1 MNPELTNWTG
11 TLGLPRFDLISDQD
25 FAPAFDTCL
34 QLAGEA
40 VEAIAANPEPPSF
53 QNTVAALETA
63 EDPLNRL
70 CAVFYTLAS
79 VDSNPAREDLQ
90 RQIAP
95 DKREAIG
102 KQVEADVKKYV
113 EEATPLV
120 RERAIKLAPTTI
132 GPILE
137 EKFSEDE
144 LKQLIAWLE
153 SPINKKYA
161 QIGPEMQTAFVQKL
175 VVDARPVVD
184 PKLQAL
190 DAKVRST
197 LGLPAP
203 GTAASGAAASRP
215 PSAPKS
221 K

>member
-1 MNPELTNWTG
+1 MKKLMIAA
-11 TLGLPRFDLISDQD
+11 LLSSAAL
-25 FAPAFDTCL
+25 
-34 QLAGEA
+34 
-40 VEAIAANPEPPSF
+40 AIAQTTSASTPATPSSPAKKELV
-53 QNTVAALETA
+53 QKLLVLQQPGIEQVARGLVERPALQMMQE
-63 EDPLNRL
+63 
-70 CAVFYTLAS
+70 AS
-79 VDSNPAREDLQ
+79 LVLQ

-113 EEATPLV
+113 EEATPVV
-120 RERAIKLAPTTI
+120 RERAVKLAPSTI

-144 LKQLIAWLE
+144 LKQLITWLE

-175 VVDARPVVD
+175 VLDARPIVD

-197 LGLPAP
+197 LGLPAA
-203 GTAASGAAASRP
+203 GAAASGAQPARP
-215 PSAPKS
+215 PSAPKG

>member
-1 MNPELTNWTG
+1 MKRLMM
-11 TLGLPRFDLISDQD
+11 
-25 FAPAFDTCL
+25 
-34 QLAGEA
+34 
-40 VEAIAANPEPPSF
+40 AAMLSS
-53 QNTVAALETA
+53 AAL
-63 EDPLNRL
+63 
-70 CAVFYTLAS
+70 AS
-79 VDSNPAREDLQ
+79 AQTTPAKKELVQKLLVLQQPGIEQVARGLVERPALQMMQEAGQVLQ
-90 RQIAP
+90 RQVAP
-95 DKREAIG
+95 DKREALG

-120 RERAIKLAPTTI
+120 RERAIKLAPSTI

-215 PSAPKS
+215 TSAPKS

>member
-1 MNPELTNWTG
+1 MKRLMM
-11 TLGLPRFDLISDQD
+11 
-25 FAPAFDTCL
+25 
-34 QLAGEA
+34 
-40 VEAIAANPEPPSF
+40 
-53 QNTVAALETA
+53 AALLSSA
-63 EDPLNRL
+63 
-70 CAVFYTLAS
+70 ALAHAQTT
-79 VDSNPAREDLQ
+79 PAASATPASPAKKELVQKLLVLQQPGIEQVASGLVERPALQMMQEAGQVLQ

-120 RERAIKLAPTTI
+120 RERAVKLAPATI

-203 GTAASGAAASRP
+203 GAASAPAASRP
-215 PSAPKS
+215 ASAPKS

>member
-1 MNPELTNWTG
+1 MKRLMM
-11 TLGLPRFDLISDQD
+11 
-25 FAPAFDTCL
+25 
-34 QLAGEA
+34 
-40 VEAIAANPEPPSF
+40 
-53 QNTVAALETA
+53 AALLSSA
-63 EDPLNRL
+63 
-70 CAVFYTLAS
+70 ALAHAQTT
-79 VDSNPAREDLQ
+79 PAASATPASPAKKELVQKLLVLQQPGIEQVARGLVERPALQMMQEAGQVLQ

-203 GTAASGAAASRP
+203 GAASAPAASRP
-215 PSAPKS
+215 ASAPKS

>member
-1 MNPELTNWTG
+1 MKRLMMAALLSSAVLAHAQTTPA
-11 TLGLPRFDLISDQD
+11 
-25 FAPAFDTCL
+25 APATPASPAKKALVQKLLVL
-34 QLAGEA
+34 QQPGIEQVARGLVERPALQMMQEAGQ
-40 VEAIAANPEPPSF
+40 V
-53 QNTVAALETA
+53 
-63 EDPLNRL
+63 
-70 CAVFYTLAS
+70 
-79 VDSNPAREDLQ
+79 LQ

-120 RERAIKLAPTTI
+120 RERAVKLAPTTI

-203 GTAASGAAASRP
+203 GAASAPAASRP
-215 PSAPKS
+215 ASAPKS

>member
-1 MNPELTNWTG
+1 MKRLMM
-11 TLGLPRFDLISDQD
+11 
-25 FAPAFDTCL
+25 
-34 QLAGEA
+34 
-40 VEAIAANPEPPSF
+40 
-53 QNTVAALETA
+53 AALLSSA
-63 EDPLNRL
+63 
-70 CAVFYTLAS
+70 ALAHAQTT
-79 VDSNPAREDLQ
+79 PAASATPASPAKKELVQKLLVLQQPGIEQVARGLVERPALQMMQEAGQVLQ

-120 RERAIKLAPTTI
+120 RERAVKLAPATI

-203 GTAASGAAASRP
+203 GAASAPAASRP
-215 PSAPKS
+215 ASAPKS

>member
-1 MNPELTNWTG
+1 MKKLMSAA
-11 TLGLPRFDLISDQD
+11 LLSS
-25 FAPAFDTCL
+25 AA
-34 QLAGEA
+34 LAGAQTPAASAPSSPAKKELVQKLLVLQQPGIEQVARGLVERPALQMMQEA
-40 VEAIAANPEPPSF
+40 SLV
-53 QNTVAALETA
+53 
-63 EDPLNRL
+63 
-70 CAVFYTLAS
+70 
-79 VDSNPAREDLQ
+79 LQ

-120 RERAIKLAPTTI
+120 RERAVKLAPSTI

-144 LKQLIAWLE
+144 LKQLITWLE

-175 VVDARPVVD
+175 VLDARPVVD

-190 DAKVRST
+190 DGKVRST
-197 LGLPAP
+197 LGLPPA
-203 GTAASGAAASRP
+203 GAAASGAQPARP
-215 PSAPKS
+215 ASAPKG

>member
-1 MNPELTNWTG
+1 MKRL
-11 TLGLPRFDLISDQD
+11 L
-25 FAPAFDTCL
+25 
-34 QLAGEA
+34 
-40 VEAIAANPEPPSF
+40 IAALLSN
-53 QNTVAALETA
+53 AALVGAQT
-63 EDPLNRL
+63 
-70 CAVFYTLAS
+70 T
-79 VDSNPAREDLQ
+79 PAPTTPAKKELVQKLLVLQQPGIEQVARGLVERPALQMMQEAGQVLQ

-120 RERAIKLAPTTI
+120 RERAVKLAPTTI

-161 QIGPEMQTAFVQKL
+161 QIGPEMQTAFIQKL
-175 VVDARPVVD
+175 VIDARPVVD

-190 DAKVRST
+190 DTKVRST

-203 GTAASGAAASRP
+203 GAASGPAPSRSA
-215 PSAPKS
+215 SAPKS

>member
-1 MNPELTNWTG
+1 MKRLMMAALLSSAALAHAQTTPA
-11 TLGLPRFDLISDQD
+11 
-25 FAPAFDTCL
+25 APATPTSPAKKELVQKLLVL
-34 QLAGEA
+34 QQPGIEQVARGLVERPALQMMQEAGQ
-40 VEAIAANPEPPSF
+40 V
-53 QNTVAALETA
+53 
-63 EDPLNRL
+63 
-70 CAVFYTLAS
+70 
-79 VDSNPAREDLQ
+79 LQ

-120 RERAIKLAPTTI
+120 RERAVKLAPATI

-203 GTAASGAAASRP
+203 GAASAPAASRP
-215 PSAPKS
+215 ASAPKS

>member
-1 MNPELTNWTG
+1 MKRLMMAALLSSAALAHAQTTPA
-11 TLGLPRFDLISDQD
+11 
-25 FAPAFDTCL
+25 APATPASPAKKELVQKLLVL
-34 QLAGEA
+34 QQPGIEQVARGLVERPALQMMQEAGQ
-40 VEAIAANPEPPSF
+40 V
-53 QNTVAALETA
+53 
-63 EDPLNRL
+63 
-70 CAVFYTLAS
+70 
-79 VDSNPAREDLQ
+79 LQ

-120 RERAIKLAPTTI
+120 RERAVKLAPTTI

-175 VVDARPVVD
+175 VVDAGGLRP
-184 PKLQAL
+184 
-190 DAKVRST
+190 SY
-197 LGLPAP
+197 LG
-203 GTAASGAAASRP
+203 P
-215 PSAPKS
+215 PESPRF
-221 K
+221 

>member
-1 MNPELTNWTG
+1 MKKLMIAA
-11 TLGLPRFDLISDQD
+11 LLSS
-25 FAPAFDTCL
+25 AA
-34 QLAGEA
+34 LAGAQTPAASAPSSPAKKELVQKLLVLQQPGIEQVA
-40 VEAIAANPEPPSF
+40 RGLVE
-53 QNTVAALETA
+53 
-63 EDPLNRL
+63 R
-70 CAVFYTLAS
+70 
-79 VDSNPAREDLQ
+79 PARQMMQEASLVLQ

-120 RERAIKLAPTTI
+120 RERAVKLAPTTI

-197 LGLPAP
+197 LGLPPP

-215 PSAPKS
+215 ASAPKS

>member
-1 MNPELTNWTG
+1 MKKLMIAA
-11 TLGLPRFDLISDQD
+11 LLSS
-25 FAPAFDTCL
+25 AA
-34 QLAGEA
+34 LAGAQTTPAASSPSSPAKKELVQKLLVLQQPGIEQVARGLVERPALQMMQEA
-40 VEAIAANPEPPSF
+40 SLV
-53 QNTVAALETA
+53 
-63 EDPLNRL
+63 
-70 CAVFYTLAS
+70 
-79 VDSNPAREDLQ
+79 LQ

-120 RERAIKLAPTTI
+120 RERAVKLAPSTI

-144 LKQLIAWLE
+144 LRQLISWLE

-175 VVDARPVVD
+175 VLDARPVVD

-190 DAKVRST
+190 DGKVRST
-197 LGLPAP
+197 LGLPPA
-203 GTAASGAAASRP
+203 GAAASGAQPARP
-215 PSAPKS
+215 ASAPKG

>member
-1 MNPELTNWTG
+1 MKKLMIAA
-11 TLGLPRFDLISDQD
+11 LLSS
-25 FAPAFDTCL
+25 AA
-34 QLAGEA
+34 LAGAQTPAASAPSSPAKKELVQKLLVLQQPGIEQVARGLVERPALQMMQEA
-40 VEAIAANPEPPSF
+40 SLV
-53 QNTVAALETA
+53 
-63 EDPLNRL
+63 
-70 CAVFYTLAS
+70 
-79 VDSNPAREDLQ
+79 LQ

-120 RERAIKLAPTTI
+120 RERAVKLAPSTI

-144 LKQLIAWLE
+144 LRQLISWLE

-175 VVDARPVVD
+175 VLDARPVVD

-190 DAKVRST
+190 DGKVRST
-197 LGLPAP
+197 LGLPPA
-203 GTAASGAAASRP
+203 GAAASGAQPARP
-215 PSAPKS
+215 ASAPKG

>member
-1 MNPELTNWTG
+1 MKRLM
-11 TLGLPRFDLISDQD
+11 
-25 FAPAFDTCL
+25 
-34 QLAGEA
+34 
-40 VEAIAANPEPPSF
+40 IAALLSS
-53 QNTVAALETA
+53 AAL
-63 EDPLNRL
+63 
-70 CAVFYTLAS
+70 AS
-79 VDSNPAREDLQ
+79 AQTTPAKKELVQKLLVLQQPGIEQVARGLVERPALQMMQEAGQVLQ

-161 QIGPEMQTAFVQKL
+161 EIGPEMQTAFVQKL

>member
-1 MNPELTNWTG
+1 MKKLMIAA
-11 TLGLPRFDLISDQD
+11 LLSS
-25 FAPAFDTCL
+25 AA
-34 QLAGEA
+34 LAGAQTPAASAPSSPAKKELVQKLLVLQQPGIEQVARGLVERPALQMMQEA
-40 VEAIAANPEPPSF
+40 SLV
-53 QNTVAALETA
+53 
-63 EDPLNRL
+63 
-70 CAVFYTLAS
+70 
-79 VDSNPAREDLQ
+79 LQ

-120 RERAIKLAPTTI
+120 RERAVKLAPSTI

-144 LKQLIAWLE
+144 LKQLITWLE

-175 VVDARPVVD
+175 VLDARPVVD

-190 DAKVRST
+190 DGKVRST
-197 LGLPAP
+197 LGLPPA
-203 GTAASGAAASRP
+203 GAAASGAQPARP
-215 PSAPKS
+215 ASAPKG

>member
-1 MNPELTNWTG
+1 MKKLMIAA
-11 TLGLPRFDLISDQD
+11 LLSS
-25 FAPAFDTCL
+25 AA
-34 QLAGEA
+34 LAGAQTPAASAPSSPAKKELVQKLLVLQQPGIELVARGLVERPDLQMMQEA
-40 VEAIAANPEPPSF
+40 SLV
-53 QNTVAALETA
+53 
-63 EDPLNRL
+63 
-70 CAVFYTLAS
+70 
-79 VDSNPAREDLQ
+79 LQ

-120 RERAIKLAPTTI
+120 RERAVKLAPSTI

-144 LKQLIAWLE
+144 LRQLISWLE

-175 VVDARPVVD
+175 VLDARPVVD

-190 DAKVRST
+190 DGKVRST
-197 LGLPAP
+197 LGLPPA
-203 GTAASGAAASRP
+203 GAAASGAQPARPAS
-215 PSAPKS
+215 AS
-221 K
+221 KGK

>member
-1 MNPELTNWTG
+1 MKRLMMAALLSSAALAHAQTTPA
-11 TLGLPRFDLISDQD
+11 
-25 FAPAFDTCL
+25 APATPASPAKKELVQKLLVL
-34 QLAGEA
+34 QQPGIEQVARGLVERPALQMMQEAGQ
-40 VEAIAANPEPPSF
+40 V
-53 QNTVAALETA
+53 
-63 EDPLNRL
+63 
-70 CAVFYTLAS
+70 
-79 VDSNPAREDLQ
+79 LQ

-120 RERAIKLAPTTI
+120 RERAVKLAPTTI

-203 GTAASGAAASRP
+203 GAASAPAASRP
-215 PSAPKS
+215 ASAPKS

>member
-1 MNPELTNWTG
+1 MKRLMM
-11 TLGLPRFDLISDQD
+11 
-25 FAPAFDTCL
+25 
-34 QLAGEA
+34 
-40 VEAIAANPEPPSF
+40 
-53 QNTVAALETA
+53 AALLSSA
-63 EDPLNRL
+63 
-70 CAVFYTLAS
+70 ALAHAQTT
-79 VDSNPAREDLQ
+79 PAASATPASPAKKELVQKLLVLQQPGIEQVARGLVERPALQMMQEAGQVLQ

-120 RERAIKLAPTTI
+120 RERAVKLAPATI

-203 GTAASGAAASRP
+203 GAAASGPAASRSA
-215 PSAPKS
+215 SAPKS

>member
-1 MNPELTNWTG
+1 MKKLMIAA
-11 TLGLPRFDLISDQD
+11 LLSS
-25 FAPAFDTCL
+25 AA
-34 QLAGEA
+34 LAGAQTPAASAPSSPAKKELVQKLLVLQQPGIEQVARGLVERPALQMMQEA
-40 VEAIAANPEPPSF
+40 SLV
-53 QNTVAALETA
+53 
-63 EDPLNRL
+63 
-70 CAVFYTLAS
+70 
-79 VDSNPAREDLQ
+79 LQ

-120 RERAIKLAPTTI
+120 RERAVKLAPSTI

-144 LKQLIAWLE
+144 LKQLITWLE

-175 VVDARPVVD
+175 VLDARPVVD

-190 DAKVRST
+190 DGKVRST
-197 LGLPAP
+197 LGLPPA
-203 GTAASGAAASRP
+203 GAAASGAQPARSA
-215 PSAPKS
+215 SAPKG

>member
-1 MNPELTNWTG
+1 MKKLMIAA
-11 TLGLPRFDLISDQD
+11 LLSS
-25 FAPAFDTCL
+25 AA
-34 QLAGEA
+34 LAGAQTPAASAPSSPAKKELVQMLLVLQQPGIEQVARGLVERPALQMMQEA
-40 VEAIAANPEPPSF
+40 SLV
-53 QNTVAALETA
+53 
-63 EDPLNRL
+63 
-70 CAVFYTLAS
+70 
-79 VDSNPAREDLQ
+79 LQ

-120 RERAIKLAPTTI
+120 RERAVKLAPSTI

-144 LKQLIAWLE
+144 LKQLITWLE

-175 VVDARPVVD
+175 VLDARPVVD

-190 DAKVRST
+190 DGKVRST
-197 LGLPAP
+197 LGLPPA
-203 GTAASGAAASRP
+203 GAAASGAQPSRP
-215 PSAPKS
+215 ASAPKG

>member
-1 MNPELTNWTG
+1 MKRLMMAALLSSAALASAQTTPA
-11 TLGLPRFDLISDQD
+11 
-25 FAPAFDTCL
+25 APATPASPAKKDLVQKLLVL
-34 QLAGEA
+34 QQPGIEQVARGLVERPALQMMQEAGQ
-40 VEAIAANPEPPSF
+40 V
-53 QNTVAALETA
+53 
-63 EDPLNRL
+63 
-70 CAVFYTLAS
+70 
-79 VDSNPAREDLQ
+79 LQ

-120 RERAIKLAPTTI
+120 RERAVKLAPTTI

-203 GTAASGAAASRP
+203 GAASAPAASRP
-215 PSAPKS
+215 ASAPKS